1 VDAAWTPKNGD
12 GVNPDNESLQIAG

>member
-12 GVNPDNESLQIAG
+12 GVNPDNESQQIAG